1 MESFIAAWREFFKK
15 KKKLTTDVLSEDIVP
30 FNVDYKPSTLCVCVC
45 VCEQSGSRVG
55 KVVYALL
62 LYQGQFA
69 YFLYGTFGSVWRC
82 FCLAEL
88 DRGNGR
94 SVMLPNSLQCRGHP
108 LTTKNYLSSHVST
121 LLRNPSWGKVI
132 PLMALCFSGQFYID

>member
-1 MESFIAAWREFFKK
+1 MRALSLHEGSSLKK

-45 VCEQSGSRVG
+45 VNRVG
-55 KVVYALL
+55 VGWETSLCTASL
-62 LYQGQFA
+62 QGQFA

-88 DRGNGR
+88 DGEMGD
-94 SVMLPNSLQCRGHP
+94 Q
-108 LTTKNYLSSHVST
+108 
-121 LLRNPSWGKVI
+121 
-132 PLMALCFSGQFYID
+132 